1 MRKSLILCV
10 VGSILLVG
18 CAGKTQ
24 IVKVPVPVPCPAP
37 PAIERPMLP
46 ASALTP
52 DSPPDEF
59 VRAVVLSIQMLLG
72 YAEELETALE
82 AYRR

>member
-1 MRKSLILCV
+1 
-10 VGSILLVG
+10 
-18 CAGKTQ
+18 
-24 IVKVPVPVPCPAP
+24 
-37 PAIERPMLP
+37 MLP

-52 DSPPDEF
+52 ESPPDEF